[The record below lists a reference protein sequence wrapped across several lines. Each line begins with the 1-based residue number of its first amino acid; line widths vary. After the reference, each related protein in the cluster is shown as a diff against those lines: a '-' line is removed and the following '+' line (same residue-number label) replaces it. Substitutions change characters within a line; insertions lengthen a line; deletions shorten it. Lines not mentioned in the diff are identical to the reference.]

1 MSSIMREYPTTV
13 TKEQAMNVI
22 RNHGYDTVDISDFLF
37 VGMRRYTACRLYA
50 TGWVIRINQTIT
62 PIEGMSYVNTI
73 QKLLCRYR

>member
-37 VGMRRYTACRLYA
+37 VCGDAEVYSLQALRDWLGY
-50 TGWVIRINQTIT
+50 
-62 PIEGMSYVNTI
+62 
-73 QKLLCRYR
+73 